1 MRNLNW
7 DKYYGAHKSTKQASY
22 GRLRMGKSF
31 MQSYSSS
38 TFWQLISLVSLL
50 LFEGFEG
57 DVFFRA
63 SAHANLKS
71 AGSRATVIT

>member
-31 MQSYSSS
+31 MQSL
-38 TFWQLISLVSLL
+38 TLKHFLAVNIFISLL